1 VGRKKHKEVPRIGR
15 LRAAWYVLNGT
26 SKTIEQI
33 QMEWSAIH
41 AQAAETFSRLNSLVA
56 RLARAEKSILDRQ
69 LESMQTEQPAGE
81 PVAGNSE
88 EAKAIHKAGLRAR
101 AAANRRGG
109 YHPPLGVT
117 SNVNGD

>member
-1 VGRKKHKEVPRIGR
+1 
-15 LRAAWYVLNGT
+15 
-26 SKTIEQI
+26 
-33 QMEWSAIH
+33 MEWSALH

-69 LESMQTEQPAGE
+69 LESMQTQQPAGE

-109 YHPPLGVT
+109 YHPPLGVA